1 MTPGSADASSLG
13 AERVRI
19 PADVERPDRILAGLT
34 ARQVVI
40 LAGIVLVLYAG
51 YTLTRTLLPPVV
63 FAIAAF
69 PVAAAGGVLALAS
82 YDGLSADRL
91 AAAALRFARTPRRQV
106 PADGP
111 VPAAPGWQ
119 DWPAA
124 PPPAPAP
131 LTLPGEGLDDDG
143 VIDLGAQGC
152 ALVCTCS
159 SLNFALRT
167 PAEQHALIGA
177 FAGFLNALSA
187 PVQVV
192 VRTDRIDLTSI
203 VAALQT
209 AAGGLPHPGLEA
221 AARSH
226 AAFLAQLAGR
236 SDLLSRQLLLVLRE
250 PAQPA
255 RAGRRPRGRQAVQQA
270 GDTGQLRRR
279 AEQARAALAAAGVT
293 VDILGGPAATA
304 VLAAAANP
312 GGAARPVGLA
322 APGAVI
328 TAAQPTWQEG
338 SPWFAD

>member
-1 MTPGSADASSLG
+1 MTRGSANTCSLG

-34 ARQVVI
+34 VRQVVI
-40 LAGIVLVLYAG
+40 LAGFALVLYAG

-63 FAIAAF
+63 FALAAF
-69 PVAAAGGVLALAS
+69 PLAAAGGALALAS

-106 PADGP
+106 PVDGP
-111 VPAAPGWQ
+111 VPAGPGWQ

-124 PPPAPAP
+124 PAPAP
-131 LTLPGEGLDDDG
+131 LTLPGAGLDDDG
-143 VIDLGAQGC
+143 VIDLGGQGC

-167 PAEQHALIGA
+167 PAEQQALIGA

-192 VRTDRIDLTSI
+192 VRTDRIDLTSV
-203 VAALQT
+203 VAALET

-226 AAFLAQLAGR
+226 AAFLAELAGR

-255 RAGRRPRGRQAVQQA
+255 RAGRRSGGRQAVLQA
-270 GDTGQLRRR
+270 GGSGQLRRR
-279 AEQARAALAAAGVT
+279 AEQARASLAAAGVT
-293 VDILGGPAATA
+293 VEILDGPAATA

-312 GGAARPVGLA
+312 GGAARPAGLA
-322 APGAVI
+322 GPDAVI
-328 TAAQPTWQEG
+328 TSSAQPAWQEG
-338 SPWFAD
+338 SAWFAD

>member
-124 PPPAPAP
+124 PTPAT

-143 VIDLGAQGC
+143 DIDLGAQGS

-167 PAEQHALIGA
+167 PAEQQTLIGA

-187 PVQVV
+187 AVQVV
-192 VRTDRIDLTSI
+192 VRTSRIDLTGM
-203 VAALQT
+203 VAALEG

-226 AAFLAQLAGR
+226 AGFLAQLAGR

-250 PAQPA
+250 PAHPA
-255 RAGRRPRGRQAVQQA
+255 RAGRWPGGRQAAQQA
-270 GDTGQLRRR
+270 GGSGQLRRR
-279 AEQARAALAAAGVT
+279 AEQARTALAAAGVT
-293 VDILGGPAATA
+293 VEILNGAAATA

-338 SPWFAD
+338 SAWFAD

>member
-1 MTPGSADASSLG
+1 MTPGSADASSPT

-40 LAGIVLVLYAG
+40 LAGFALVLFAG

-63 FAIAAF
+63 LAIAAF
-69 PVAAAGGVLALAS
+69 PVAAAGGALALAS

-91 AAAALRFARTPRRQV
+91 AAAALRLARTPRRQIPV
-106 PADGP
+106 DGP

-124 PPPAPAP
+124 PAPAP
-131 LTLPGEGLDDDG
+131 LTLPGEGVDDDG
-143 VIDLGAQGC
+143 VIDLGAHGS

-167 PAEQHALIGA
+167 PAEQQALIGA

-192 VRTDRIDLTSI
+192 VRTDRIDLTSV
-203 VAALQT
+203 VAALET

-226 AAFLAQLAGR
+226 AGFLAQLAGR

-250 PAQPA
+250 PAHPA
-255 RAGRRPRGRQAVQQA
+255 RAGRWPGGRQAAQQA
-270 GDTGQLRRR
+270 GGTGKLRRR
-279 AEQARAALAAAGVT
+279 AEHARSALAAAGVT
-293 VDILGGPAATA
+293 VEILNGPAATA

-312 GGAARPVGLA
+312 GTPARPAGLA

-338 SPWFAD
+338 SAWFAD

>member
-1 MTPGSADASSLG
+1 VSRGSANTSSLG

-40 LAGIVLVLYAG
+40 LAGFALVLYAG

-63 FAIAAF
+63 FAVAAF
-69 PVAAAGGVLALAS
+69 PVAAAGGALALAS

-91 AAAALRFARTPRRQV
+91 AAAALRLARTPRRQI
-106 PADGP
+106 PTGGP

-124 PPPAPAP
+124 PAPAP
-131 LTLPGEGLDDDG
+131 LTLPGAGVDDDG
-143 VIDLGAQGC
+143 VIDLGGQGW

-167 PAEQHALIGA
+167 AAEQQALIGA

-187 PVQVV
+187 AVQVV
-192 VRTDRIDLTSI
+192 VRTDRIDLTGA
-203 VAALQT
+203 VGALET

-226 AAFLAQLAGR
+226 AAFLAELAGR

-255 RAGRRPRGRQAVQQA
+255 RAARRSGGRRAAQQA
-270 GDTGQLRRR
+270 GGSGQLRRR
-279 AEQARAALAAAGVT
+279 AEHARAALAAAGVT
-293 VDILGGPAATA
+293 VEILNGPAATA
-304 VLAAAANP
+304 VLSAAANP

-338 SPWFAD
+338 SAWFAD

>member
-1 MTPGSADASSLG
+1 MTRGSADASGLG

-40 LAGIVLVLYAG
+40 LAGFALVLYAG

-69 PVAAAGGVLALAS
+69 PLAAAGGALALAS

-91 AAAALRFARTPRRQV
+91 AAAALRLARTPRRQV

-111 VPAAPGWQ
+111 VPAGPGWQ

-124 PPPAPAP
+124 PTPAP

-143 VIDLGAQGC
+143 VIDLGGQGC

-167 PAEQHALIGA
+167 PAEQQALIGA

-203 VAALQT
+203 VAALET

-226 AAFLAQLAGR
+226 AGFLAQLAGR

-250 PAQPA
+250 PTQPA
-255 RAGRRPRGRQAVQQA
+255 RAARRSGGRQAAQQA
-270 GDTGQLRRR
+270 GGTGQLRRR
-279 AEQARAALAAAGVT
+279 AEHARTALAAAGVT
-293 VDILGGPAATA
+293 VDILNGPAATA

-312 GGAARPVGLA
+312 GAPARPAGLA

-338 SPWFAD
+338 SAWFAD

>member
-1 MTPGSADASSLG
+1 MSRGSADASSLG
-13 AERVRI
+13 AQRVRI

-34 ARQVVI
+34 ARQVAI
-40 LAGIVLVLYAG
+40 LAGFALVLYAG
-51 YTLTRTLLPPVV
+51 YTLTRALLPPVV

-69 PVAAAGGVLALAS
+69 PLAAAGGALVLAS

-106 PADGP
+106 PVDGP
-111 VPAAPGWQ
+111 VPAGPGWQ

-124 PPPAPAP
+124 PAPAP
-131 LTLPGEGLDDDG
+131 LALPGAGVDDDG
-143 VIDLGAQGC
+143 VIDLGGQGS

-167 PAEQHALIGA
+167 AAEQQALIGA

-192 VRTDRIDLTSI
+192 VRTDRIDLTGV
-203 VAALQT
+203 VAALET

-226 AAFLAQLAGR
+226 AGFLAELAGR

-255 RAGRRPRGRQAVQQA
+255 RAARRAGGRQAAQQA
-270 GDTGQLRRR
+270 GGSGQLRRR
-279 AEQARAALAAAGVT
+279 AEHARAALAAAGVT
-293 VDILGGPAATA
+293 VEILNGPAATA

-312 GGAARPVGLA
+312 GGPARPAGLA

-328 TAAQPTWQEG
+328 TAAQPTWQEA
-338 SPWFAD
+338 SACFTD

>member
-1 MTPGSADASSLG
+1 MSRGSADASSLG

-40 LAGIVLVLYAG
+40 LAGFALVLYAG

-69 PVAAAGGVLALAS
+69 PVAAAGGALALAS

-91 AAAALRFARTPRRQV
+91 AAAALRLARTPRRQI
-106 PADGP
+106 PTGGP

-124 PPPAPAP
+124 PAPAP
-131 LTLPGEGLDDDG
+131 LRLPGEGVDDDG

-167 PAEQHALIGA
+167 PAEQQALIGA

-192 VRTDRIDLTSI
+192 VRTDRIDLTSV

-226 AAFLAQLAGR
+226 AGFLAQLAGR

-250 PAQPA
+250 PAHPV
-255 RAGRRPRGRQAVQQA
+255 RAGRRSRGRQAALRA
-270 GDTGQLRRR
+270 GGTGQLRRR

-293 VDILGGPAATA
+293 VEILNGAAATA

-312 GGAARPVGLA
+312 GGAARPAGLA

-328 TAAQPTWQEG
+328 TAARPTWQEG
-338 SPWFAD
+338 SAWFAD

>member
-1 MTPGSADASSLG
+1 MTRGSANTSSLG

-40 LAGIVLVLYAG
+40 LAGFALVLFAG

-69 PVAAAGGVLALAS
+69 PLAAAGGALALAS

-91 AAAALRFARTPRRQV
+91 AAAALRLARTPRRQI
-106 PADGP
+106 PTDGP
-111 VPAAPGWQ
+111 IPAGPGWQ

-124 PPPAPAP
+124 PAPAP

-167 PAEQHALIGA
+167 PAEQQALIGA

-192 VRTDRIDLTSI
+192 VRTDRIDLTSV
-203 VAALQT
+203 VAALET

-255 RAGRRPRGRQAVQQA
+255 RAARRSGGRQAAQQA
-270 GDTGQLRRR
+270 GGSGQLRRR

-293 VDILGGPAATA
+293 VEILNGPAATA
-304 VLAAAANP
+304 VLSAAANP
-312 GGAARPVGLA
+312 GAPARPAGLA

-328 TAAQPTWQEG
+328 TSSAQPAWQEG
-338 SPWFAD
+338 SAWFAD

>member
-1 MTPGSADASSLG
+1 MTPGSANTSSLG

-40 LAGIVLVLYAG
+40 LAGFALVLYAG

-69 PVAAAGGVLALAS
+69 PVAAAGGALALAS
-82 YDGLSADRL
+82 HDGLSADRL
-91 AAAALRFARTPRRQV
+91 AAAALRLAHTPRRQV

-124 PPPAPAP
+124 PTPAT

-143 VIDLGAQGC
+143 DIDLGAQGS

-167 PAEQHALIGA
+167 PAEQQALIGA

-187 PVQVV
+187 AAQVV
-192 VRTDRIDLTSI
+192 VRTSRIDLTSV
-203 VAALQT
+203 VAALEG

-226 AAFLAQLAGR
+226 AGFLAQLAGR

-255 RAGRRPRGRQAVQQA
+255 RAGRWPGGRQAAQQA

-279 AEQARAALAAAGVT
+279 AERARAALAAAGVT
-293 VDILGGPAATA
+293 VDILNGPAATA
-304 VLAAAANP
+304 VLSAAANP
-312 GGAARPVGLA
+312 GAPARPAGLA
-322 APGAVI
+322 GPDAVI
-328 TAAQPTWQEG
+328 TSSAQPAWQEG
-338 SPWFAD
+338 SAWFAD

>member
-1 MTPGSADASSLG
+1 MSRGSADASSLG
-13 AERVRI
+13 AGRVRI

-34 ARQVVI
+34 ARQVAI
-40 LAGIVLVLYAG
+40 LAGFALVLYAG

-69 PVAAAGGVLALAS
+69 PVAAAGGALALAS

-91 AAAALRFARTPRRQV
+91 AAAALRLARTPRRQI
-106 PADGP
+106 PTGGP

-124 PPPAPAP
+124 PAPAP
-131 LTLPGEGLDDDG
+131 LRLPGEGVNDDG
-143 VIDLGAQGC
+143 VIDLGGQGC

-167 PAEQHALIGA
+167 PAEQQALIGA

-192 VRTDRIDLTSI
+192 VRTDRIDLTSV
-203 VAALQT
+203 VAALET

-226 AAFLAQLAGR
+226 AGFLAQLAGR

-255 RAGRRPRGRQAVQQA
+255 RAGRRPRGRQAALPA

-293 VDILGGPAATA
+293 VEILNGPAATA

-312 GGAARPVGLA
+312 GGAARPAGLA

-338 SPWFAD
+338 SAWFAD

>member
-1 MTPGSADASSLG
+1 MTSRRAGTDG
-13 AERVRI
+13 QRERVRI
-19 PADVERPDRILAGLT
+19 PADVDRPDRILAGLT
-34 ARQVVI
+34 ARQVAI
-40 LAGIVLVLYAG
+40 LASCALVLYAG

-69 PVAAAGGVLALAS
+69 PVAAAGGALALAS
-82 YDGLSADRL
+82 HDGLSADRL
-91 AAAALRFARTPRRQV
+91 AAAALRLAHTPRRQV

-124 PPPAPAP
+124 PTPAP
-131 LTLPGEGLDDDG
+131 LALPGEGLDDDG
-143 VIDLGAQGC
+143 VIDLGGQGC

-167 PAEQHALIGA
+167 PAEQQALIGA

-192 VRTDRIDLTSI
+192 VRTDRIDLTSV
-203 VAALQT
+203 VAALEG

-226 AAFLAQLAGR
+226 AGFLAQLAGR

-255 RAGRRPRGRQAVQQA
+255 RAARRSGGRQAAQQA

-279 AEQARAALAAAGVT
+279 AEHARAALAAAGVT
-293 VDILGGPAATA
+293 VDILNGPAATA
-304 VLAAAANP
+304 VLSAAANP
-312 GGAARPVGLA
+312 GAPARPAGLA

-328 TAAQPTWQEG
+328 TSSAQPAWQEG
-338 SPWFAD
+338 SAWFAD